1 MAAIISTLTHFS
13 QSQAHN
19 VNSLLSKPHWL
30 CAGVLG
36 NSLGLGDGRFRRP
49 VIAAT
54 ADPPQCRS
62 PSRLNAEPAITPYYA
77 VIACNQP
84 SASSK
89 LIASDFML
97 ICRNL
102 RVWEKLMEER
112 RAKREQWFLPPCP
125 RHSMIQEERN
135 PAKVRKKERKRQT
148 RTVEWFWF
156 TWTDLNW
163 DMIELRKKPRI
174 KRRSIVWISIIPPKN
189 VHFKKK

>member
-112 RAKREQWFLPPCP
+112 RAKREQWFLSPVPETFYD
-125 RHSMIQEERN
+125 SG
-135 PAKVRKKERKRQT
+135 RKKSSQSTQK
-148 RTVEWFWF
+148 
-156 TWTDLNW
+156 
-163 DMIELRKKPRI
+163 RKK
-174 KRRSIVWISIIPPKN
+174 KAN
-189 VHFKKK
+189 